1 MLTKTLYYGIIELDR
16 DFGLPSF
23 DKPFNIT
30 STLKEYLDN
39 MLGATQ
45 YSALQT
51 DITNANVIK
60 LWKNVINKYYEHAIV
75 KVVVPL
81 NYDINSAE
89 HGQLLNKEYIKWVWK
104 FLALLDETSTYYLA
118 VLGAYQG
125 AAAQLMDDITATS
138 KNKVKFND
146 TPQNPNTEGVYEG
159 DNYITH
165 FTATEGETSSPL
177 MSKIM
182 RLKEIQD
189 AYKDC
194 MRDWVKD
201 FERIFYQEEVDYE

>member
-1 MLTKTLYYGIIELDR
+1 MLNKVIYYGIIELDT

-30 STLKEYLDN
+30 NTLKQYLDDI
-39 MLGATQ
+39 LGAGE

-51 DITNANVIK
+51 DITNANVIQ

-75 KVVVPL
+75 KVVVPFS
-81 NYDINSAE
+81 YDINSSE
-89 HGQLLNKEYIKWVWK
+89 HSQLLNQEYIKWVWK
-104 FLALLDETSTYYLA
+104 FLALLDQTSTYYLA

-125 AAAQLMDDITATS
+125 AASELMADITATS

-146 TPQNPNTEGVYEG
+146 TPQNPNTADVYEG

-165 FTATEGETSSPL
+165 FTATEGETRSPL
-177 MSKIM
+177 MTKIM

-189 AYKDC
+189 AYKDA
-194 MRDWVKD
+194 MSDWVKD
-201 FERIFYQEEVDYE
+201 FERIFYQEEV

>member
-1 MLTKTLYYGIIELDR
+1 MLKKVYYYNIQDIDNEYYPFKKMDLANLIKSIYSVESLDSIQVPSDLTSKAAIYNELISLV
-16 DFGLPSF
+16 FGRY
-23 DKPFNIT
+23 N
-30 STLKEYLDN
+30 
-39 MLGATQ
+39 
-45 YSALQT
+45 
-51 DITNANVIK
+51 
-60 LWKNVINKYYEHAIV
+60 EHAII
-75 KVVVPL
+75 KVVKFLDEEPT
-81 NYDINSAE
+81 INDMKNHYLAW
-89 HGQLLNKEYIKWVWK
+89 GMKLIALLNDTHDYYIT
-104 FLALLDETSTYYLA
+104 LLSNYASAKAD
-118 VLGAYQG
+118 
-125 AAAQLMDDITATS
+125 LMADITATS

-194 MRDWVKD
+194 MSDWVKS
-201 FERIFYQEEVDYE
+201 FERIFYQEEVRFNYDEW